1 MSDSRN
7 PHELTRDLLSDPRNI
22 RGWTGD
28 PVQDRAIMDA
38 NIQEARENMKKRKN
52 KMNCKIIE
60 ILLEGV
66 EKGNISEGK
75 YLKVCN
81 SITDLNLSHVIDL
94 HKKFTKVHYGIDR
107 YYKRLYHKDEPQLVE
122 YYS

>member
-1 MSDSRN
+1 MSYSRN
-7 PHELTRDLLSDPRNI
+7 PNR
-22 RGWTGD
+22 WTGD
-28 PVQDRAIMDA
+28 PVQDRSIMQA
-38 NIQEARENMKKRKN
+38 TIQEGLANMRKQKN

-60 ILLEGV
+60 ILLESV

-81 SITDLNLSHVIDL
+81 SITDLNFSHVRDL
-94 HKKFTKVHYGIDR
+94 HKKITKVHYGIDR

>member
-1 MSDSRN
+1 MSDSIN
-7 PHELTRDLLSDPRNI
+7 PNGRTSDLLSDPRNLH
-22 RGWTGD
+22 GWTGD
-28 PVQDRAIMDA
+28 PVHDRGIMQA
-38 NIQEARENMKKRKN
+38 RIQEGLANMKKQKN

-60 ILLEGV
+60 ILLQGV
-66 EKGNISEGK
+66 EKGTISEGK

-81 SITDLNLSHVIDL
+81 SITDLDFSHVRDL
-94 HKKFTKVHYGIDR
+94 HKKITKVHYGIDR